1 MDRAEATGFGVAVAG
16 HALLLG
22 ILSVGFASVSR
33 PPLIADPMEVAFV
46 DEIGLKA
53 ALADPSTEAP
63 AEAQAPEMG
72 PPEEA
77 APAPVEA
84 PPEPT
89 PPPPAPKPKA
99 VAPAPEPKPE
109 KPAKP
114 TPAKPAP
121 KKAAAKKSEASARAS
136 AERARASRI
145 GNDILKG
152 ISDPS
157 SGKAEK
163 PRAPVGARDLAGLV
177 QAIRQQVKPCY
188 VIPTGGEGSD
198 SIQTVLRLQFR
209 KDGST
214 ATPPSVVEQSGI
226 TVANRG
232 YAKQMA
238 DAAKRAVLRC
248 SPLDLPADLYEGGW
262 EDIEFVFNPR
272 AMGG

>member
-33 PPLIADPMEVAFV
+33 PPLITDSIEVSLV
-46 DEIGLKA
+46 DEIGLRA

-99 VAPAPEPKPE
+99 IAPVPEPE

-114 TPAKPAP
+114 SPAKPAP
-121 KKAAAKKSEASARAS
+121 KKAAPKKSEASAKAS
-136 AERARASRI
+136 ARQARASRI
-145 GNDILKG
+145 GGDILKG

-157 SGKAEK
+157 SGRAEK
-163 PRAPVGARDLAGLV
+163 PRAPVGARDLAGLA
-177 QAIRQQVKPCY
+177 QAIIAQVKPCY
-188 VIPTGGEGSD
+188 VVPTGGEDSGS
-198 SIQTVLRLQFR
+198 IETVLNLRFR
-209 KDGST
+209 KDGSVVGSPT
-214 ATPPSVVEQSGI
+214 LVEQNGLTS
-226 TVANRG
+226 ANRP
-232 YAKQMA
+232 YARQMA
-238 DAAKRAVLRC
+238 DAARRAVLRC
-248 SPLDLPADLYEGGW
+248 SPLKLPAELYDGGW
-262 EDIEFVFNPR
+262 EDITFGFR
-272 AMGG
+272 AEALG

>member
-1 MDRAEATGFGVAVAG
+1 MDRTEATGFGVAVAG

-22 ILSVGFASVSR
+22 ILSVGFASASR
-33 PPLIADPMEVAFV
+33 PPLIADSIEVSLV
-46 DEIGLKA
+46 DEIGLRS

-99 VAPAPEPKPE
+99 VAPAPE

-121 KKAAAKKSEASARAS
+121 KKAAAKKSEASAKAS

-145 GNDILKG
+145 GADILKG

-163 PRAPVGARDLAGLV
+163 PRAPVGARDLAGLAA
-177 QAIRQQVKPCY
+177 AIIRQVKPCY
-188 VIPTGGEGSD
+188 VVPTGGEDSGS
-198 SIQTVLRLQFR
+198 IETVLRLQFR
-209 KDGST
+209 KDGSVAGSPT
-214 ATPPSVVEQSGI
+214 LVEQNGLTS
-226 TVANRG
+226 ANRP
-232 YAKQMA
+232 YARQMA
-238 DAAKRAVLRC
+238 DAARRAVLRC
-248 SPLDLPADLYEGGW
+248 SPLELPAELYEGGW
-262 EDIEFVFNPR
+262 EDITFGFR
-272 AMGG
+272 AEALG